1 MGVDMGVL
9 IDQMIQFATIVVL
22 GFIIYKLKITNDN
35 MVDNASSL
43 SIKYCFPL
51 LLFTTIV
58 SGATRAQMLTMLPF
72 AIGVIICEVFAFAA
86 TAFTGKLLRLKG
98 ATYYMHIGC
107 GAYGNT
113 GFVGLPVAIALFP
126 ETGAIAV
133 AIYMFIDFIF
143 MYSLTPILCDAH
155 NGVGKKGFSMRK
167 AVNTITLAA
176 VAGFICVLIGLRPI
190 NNPVWTAVEGIG
202 SASKYIMLTYLGAD
216 IARKGFGSILK
227 NKKVFITEAFKVAVI
242 PLLAFML
249 MGILGLFTYEQSMIV
264 LTMML
269 SPTMTAIAFMSRESG
284 SDENYAV
291 ASIVIGHIACVFTVP
306 LCVWIANLMI

>member
-9 IDQMIQFATIVVL
+9 IDQMIQFATIVIL

-58 SGATRAQMLTMLPF
+58 GGATRQQMFTMVPF
-72 AIGVIICEVFAFAA
+72 AIGVIICEVFMLAGAA
-86 TAFTGKLLRLKG
+86 ITGKVLRLKG
-98 ATYYMHIGC
+98 STYFMHMGC

-126 ETGAIAV
+126 GTGALAV
-133 AIYMFIDFIF
+133 AVYMFIDFIF
-143 MYSLTPILCDAH
+143 MYSMTPILCDAH
-155 NGVGKKGFSMRK
+155 NGVGRSGFSPKK

-176 VAGFICVLIGLRPI
+176 VAGFICVLIGFRPI

-202 SASKYIMLTYLGAD
+202 ATSKYIMLTYLGAD
-216 IARKGFGSILK
+216 IARKGFSSILK
-227 NKKVFITEAFKVAVI
+227 NKKVFLTEGLKTIVL

-249 MGILGLFTYEQSMIV
+249 IKTLGLFTYEQSMIV
-264 LTMML
+264 LAMTL

-306 LCVWIANLMI
+306 ICVWLANLMI

>member
-9 IDQMIQFATIVVL
+9 IDQMIQFATVVLL

-35 MVDNASSL
+35 VVDNASGL

-58 SGATRAQMLTMLPF
+58 GGATRAQMLTMVPF
-72 AIGVIICEVFAFAA
+72 AIGVIICELFMVVGACV
-86 TAFTGKLLRLKG
+86 TGKLLGLKG
-98 ATYYMHIGC
+98 STFFMHVGC

-113 GFVGLPVAIALFP
+113 GFVGLPVALALFP
-126 ETGAIAV
+126 ETGALAV
-133 AIYMFIDFIF
+133 AVYMFIDFIF
-143 MYSLTPILCDAH
+143 MYSATPILCDGH
-155 NGVGKKGFSMRK
+155 NNTGKKKISFRK
-167 AVNTITLAA
+167 AVNTITMAA
-176 VAGFICVLIGLRPI
+176 VAGFVCVIIGLRPI

-202 SASKYIMLTYLGAD
+202 ACSKYIMLTYLGAD

-227 NKKVFITEAFKVAVI
+227 NKKVFITEALKAGI
-242 PLLAFML
+242 LPLAAFML
-249 MGILGLFTYEQSMIV
+249 IKALGLFTYEQSMIV
-264 LTMML
+264 LAMML

-291 ASIVIGHIACVFTVP
+291 ASIVIGHIACVFSVP
-306 LCVWIANLMI
+306 FCVWLANLMI

>member
-9 IDQMIQFATIVVL
+9 IDQMIQFAAIVIL
-22 GFIIYKLKITNDN
+22 GFIIYKLKITNDTV
-35 MVDNASSL
+35 VDNASNL

-58 SGATRAQMLTMLPF
+58 SGATRSQMLTMIPF
-72 AIGVIICEVFAFAA
+72 AIGVIICEVFTLVMAIL
-86 TAFTGKLLRLKG
+86 TGKALRFKG
-98 ATYYMHIGC
+98 STYFMHVGC

-126 ETGAIAV
+126 ETGALAV
-133 AIYMFIDFIF
+133 AVYMFIDFIF
-143 MYSLTPILCDAH
+143 MYSMTPILCDAH
-155 NGVGKKGFSMRK
+155 NGVGKNGFSMRK
-167 AVNTITLAA
+167 AVNTITIAA
-176 VAGFICVLIGLRPI
+176 AAGFVCVLVGLRPI

-202 SASKYIMLTYLGAD
+202 ACSKYIMLTYLGAD

-227 NKKVFITEAFKVAVI
+227 NKKVFITESFKTIVFPLAAF
-242 PLLAFML
+242 LLIKA
-249 MGILGLFTYEQSMIV
+249 LGLFTYEQSMIV

-284 SDENYAV
+284 SDENFAV

-306 LCVWIANLMI
+306 ACVWIANMMI